1 MSRTVAPR
9 AEELGS
15 GRSDAQ
21 ILIVDDG
28 DANVALLERVLRDA
42 GYTNVR
48 GFTDPH
54 ELLRSVDDRVPDLIF
69 LDFHLPVDGWGL
81 IGELRN
87 RFPRSVELPIVV
99 LTTDVSPETK
109 HRSLLAGASDF
120 LTKPLDLTE
129 VLCRAA
135 NLLEAHDLH
144 LRLLSRQDDLESVVA
159 DQTRKLQD
167 RLYDLGRLDQE
178 RRRLLS
184 HLVHAEEE
192 ERRAIASDIHDDP
205 IQKMVAA
212 AMRLE
217 VVLED
222 HPELADDEQFL
233 KAQETVKRSI
243 ESLRSLMFELRPY
256 VLDHDGLAAAL
267 SVFVQEE
274 GKLPGVRRM
283 PSKLSHVRTPG
294 ERPGDPVPHRA
305 GGTRQRAQHA
315 RATRRHRVGG
325 GDEGYTPRS
334 GRRCRFEPAIS
345 TIRPSA
351 ISVSPRCE
359 SGPPWRRVVPHRERR
374 RVRHVAEA
382 WIPREQGRR
391 GSVSAQ
397 GGGAWPSG
405 P

>member
-1 MSRTVAPR
+1 MSRVLEPR
-9 AEELGS
+9 TEEIGS
-15 GRSDAQ
+15 DRSNAQ

-28 DANVALLERVLRDA
+28 DATVELLERVLRDA
-42 GYTNVR
+42 GYANVR
-48 GFTDPH
+48 RFTDPH
-54 ELLRSVDDRVPDLIF
+54 ELLRSVEERVPDLIF
-69 LDFHLPVDGWGL
+69 LDLHIPVDGWGL

-99 LTTDVSPETK
+99 LTTDISPEAK

-167 RLYDLGRLDQE
+167 RLFDLSRLDQE

-212 AMRLE
+212 AMRLD

-222 HPELADDEQFL
+222 HPELADDEQFR

-267 SVFVQEE
+267 SVFVREE
-274 GKLPGVRRM
+274 GKLPGSPTYAVESRLTSEPPESVRVILYRITQEA
-283 PSKLSHVRTPG
+283 LVNVRK
-294 ERPGDPVPHRA
+294 
-305 GGTRQRAQHA
+305 HA
-315 RATRRHRVGG
+315 RATHVEIVL
-325 GDEGYTPRS
+325 DEGDDGYTVLVRDD
-334 GRRCRFEPAIS
+334 GAGFEPAM
-345 TIRPSA
+345 TADPSLGH
-351 ISVSPRCE
+351 IGLTSM
-359 SGPPWRRVVPHRERR
+359 RERASLAGGWFR
-374 RVRHVAEA
+374 IESALGEGAIAEA
-382 WIPREQGRR
+382 WIPRSMDGETQEHARGR
-391 GSVSAQ
+391 
-397 GGGAWPSG
+397 
-405 P
+405 

>member
-1 MSRTVAPR
+1 MSRMALPR
-9 AEELGS
+9 ADELGS
-15 GRSDAQ
+15 GRADAR

-28 DANVALLERVLRDA
+28 DANVGLLERVLGDA
-42 GYTNVR
+42 GYTNVY
-48 GFTDPH
+48 GFTDPQA
-54 ELLRSVDDRVPDLIF
+54 LLDSVDERAPDLIF
-69 LDFHLPVDGWGL
+69 LDLHLPVDGLGL
-81 IGELRN
+81 IRELRT

-99 LTTDVSPETK
+99 LTTDVSPEAK

-144 LRLLSRQDDLESVVA
+144 LRLLSRQDDLESVVVE
-159 DQTRKLQD
+159 QTRKLQD

-212 AMRLE
+212 AMRLD

-222 HPELADDEQFL
+222 HPELADDEQFR
-233 KAQETVKRSI
+233 KAQETVIRSI

-274 GKLPGVRRM
+274 GKLPGTPTFEVKSQLTSEPPENLRVILYRITQEALVNVRKHAHAEHVEIVLDEDEEGYSVLVRDDGAGFEAGETAD
-283 PSKLSHVRTPG
+283 PSLGHIGVTSMR
-294 ERPGDPVPHRA
+294 ERASLA
-305 GGTRQRAQHA
+305 GGWFRIESAVGEGTVAQ
-315 RATRRHRVGG
+315 
-325 GDEGYTPRS
+325 
-334 GRRCRFEPAIS
+334 
-345 TIRPSA
+345 
-351 ISVSPRCE
+351 
-359 SGPPWRRVVPHRERR
+359 
-374 RVRHVAEA
+374 A
-382 WIPREQGRR
+382 WIPRSMDGE
-391 GSVSAQ
+391 A
-397 GGGAWPSG
+397 A
-405 P
+405 

>member
-1 MSRTVAPR
+1 MLPR
-9 AEELGS
+9 VEEPGS
-15 GRSDAQ
+15 GRTDAQ
-21 ILIVDDG
+21 ILIVDDD
-28 DANVALLERVLRDA
+28 DADVELLERVLRDA

-48 GFTDPH
+48 GFSDPN
-54 ELLRSVDDRVPDLIF
+54 ELLPSVDERVPDLIF
-69 LDFHLPVDGWGL
+69 LDLHMPVDGWGL
-81 IGELRN
+81 IGELRS

-99 LTTDVSPETK
+99 LATDVSPEAK

-144 LRLLSRQDDLESVVA
+144 LQLLSRQDDLESVVA

-212 AMRLE
+212 AMRLD

-222 HPELADDEQFL
+222 HPELADDEQFR
-233 KAQETVKRSI
+233 KAQETVNRSI

-274 GKLPGVRRM
+274 GKLPGSPSYAVQSQLTSEPPESVRVILYRITQEA
-283 PSKLSHVRTPG
+283 LVNVRK
-294 ERPGDPVPHRA
+294 
-305 GGTRQRAQHA
+305 HA
-315 RATRRHRVGG
+315 RATHVEIVL
-325 GDEGYTPRS
+325 DEGDDGYRVLVRDD
-334 GRRCRFEPAIS
+334 GAGFEPA
-345 TIRPSA
+345 TTVDPSLGH
-351 ISVSPRCE
+351 IGLTSM
-359 SGPPWRRVVPHRERR
+359 RERASLAGGWFR
-374 RVRHVAEA
+374 IESAVGEGAIAEA
-382 WIPREQGRR
+382 WIPRSMDGET
-391 GSVSAQ
+391 V
-397 GGGAWPSG
+397 
-405 P
+405 

>member
-1 MSRTVAPR
+1 MQPKTQADMSQIAVSR

-28 DANVALLERVLRDA
+28 DANVELLERVLRDA

-48 GFTDPH
+48 GFTDPG
-54 ELLRSVDDRVPDLIF
+54 ELLRSVDERVPDLIF
-69 LDFHLPVDGWGL
+69 LDLHMPVDGWGL

-99 LTTDVSPETK
+99 LTTDVSPEVK

-144 LRLLSRQDDLESVVA
+144 LRLLSRKDDLESVVA
-159 DQTRKLQD
+159 DQTRKLQN
-167 RLYDLGRLDQE
+167 RLFDLGRLDQE

-212 AMRLE
+212 AMRLD

-222 HPELADDEQFL
+222 HPELADDEQFR

-274 GKLPGVRRM
+274 GKLPGSPTYAVESRLTSEPPDSVRVILYRITQEA
-283 PSKLSHVRTPG
+283 LVNVRK
-294 ERPGDPVPHRA
+294 
-305 GGTRQRAQHA
+305 HA
-315 RATRRHRVGG
+315 RASHVDVVL
-325 GDEGYTPRS
+325 DEGDDGYTVLVRDD
-334 GRRCRFEPAIS
+334 GAGFEPAMVAD
-345 TIRPSA
+345 PSLGH
-351 ISVSPRCE
+351 IGLTSM
-359 SGPPWRRVVPHRERR
+359 RERASLAGGWFR
-374 RVRHVAEA
+374 IESAVGEGAIAEA
-382 WIPREQGRR
+382 WIPRSMDGE
-391 GSVSAQ
+391 A
-397 GGGAWPSG
+397 A
-405 P
+405 